1 MGQVLHLGEGANG
14 GEVGAVHFKNF
25 KHEFSTEETFGG
37 QNLDVNF
44 ILCHHQQI

>member
-1 MGQVLHLGEGANG
+1 LGQVLHLGEGANG